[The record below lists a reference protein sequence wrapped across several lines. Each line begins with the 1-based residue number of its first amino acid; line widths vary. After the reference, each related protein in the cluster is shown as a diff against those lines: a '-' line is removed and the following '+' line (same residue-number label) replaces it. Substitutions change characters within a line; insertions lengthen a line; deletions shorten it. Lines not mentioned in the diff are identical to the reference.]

1 MKVEI
6 SKVRWMWIRT
16 KYTALLIP
24 DKGSALLQKFNSRKD
39 LIAYLRE
46 QREKARAAGQP
57 FEVVRKTTN

>member
-6 SKVRWMWIRT
+6 SKVKRIRT

-24 DKGSALLQKFNSRKD
+24 DKGPVLPQEFNSLKD
-39 LIAYLRE
+39 LVTYLRAE
-46 QREKARAAGQP
+46 REKARAAGQP

>member
-6 SKVRWMWIRT
+6 SRVRWMWIWI

-24 DKGSALLQKFNSRKD
+24 DKGTALLQKFNSRKD

-46 QREKARAAGQP
+46 QRERARAAGQP
-57 FEVVRKTTN
+57 FEVVRKTN